1 MNLQNQFNHT
11 SREREKMKVSLP
23 GLLKRAGKNVYYKQ
37 SLSELLMDLRGL
49 KDKPES
55 IEQFFEIYV
64 FDDRK

>member
-1 MNLQNQFNHT
+1 
-11 SREREKMKVSLP
+11 MKVSLP